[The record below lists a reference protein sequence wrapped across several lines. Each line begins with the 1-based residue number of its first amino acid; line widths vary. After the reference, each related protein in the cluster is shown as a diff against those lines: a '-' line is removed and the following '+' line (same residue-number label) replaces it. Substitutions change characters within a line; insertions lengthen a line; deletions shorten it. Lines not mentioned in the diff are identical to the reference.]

1 VRFLLALT
9 EVLAPP
15 LNQEVWVYY
24 GWCSIYGEIGEDRVC
39 HDCTKGAPWPE
50 CPFRLREMGECW
62 HKFYVYSAGDQV
74 IEKWRWIRKY
84 QCWNRQE
91 STGFELLWHSPSSNS
106 VSFDSPSIPLYGCY
120 CFGEPNSDRLIIG
133 CQIILENG
141 VMKHV
146 GDEKKREEKLKR
158 IVDSQIEA
166 PVCFWCFSD
175 FFANNL
181 FSNEMDFLF
190 ICAILIL

>member
-1 VRFLLALT
+1 MRFLLAPT

-15 LNQEVWVYY
+15 LNREVQVYY
-24 GWCSIYGEIGEDRVC
+24 GWCSIYGEIGKDGVR
-39 HDCTKGAPWPE
+39 HDCMKGAPWPE
-50 CPFRLREMGECW
+50 CPFRLRELGECW

-84 QCWNRQE
+84 RCWNRQE

-120 CFGEPNSDRLIIG
+120 RFGKPNGDQLIVS
-133 CQIILENG
+133 CRIILENG

-158 IVDSQIEA
+158 IVDSQIET
-166 PVCFWCFSD
+166 PVRF
-175 FFANNL
+175 
-181 FSNEMDFLF
+181 
-190 ICAILIL
+190 